1 MCTWW
6 GCVWGR
12 GEGLEARA
20 GAALGGGE
28 EGAESTIGVLHEA
41 RGNVGKDAMEGCIQ

>member
-1 MCTWW
+1 MCAR
-6 GCVWGR
+6 GGGVF
-12 GEGLEARA
+12 GEGKGLGARA

-28 EGAESTIGVLHEA
+28 EGAESTIRVLHEA